1 MCDGIL
7 YTIRFIDSTTGTNS
21 SYDNKEVRSC
31 HNKISLGLTGT
42 ICKSHVSI
50 KSLCFYLFLNQCIHG
65 KSCSQQEEGSFY
77 WHIGFEIEE
86 ETSKLLH
93 LKHSFIWCWN
103 LDASGSRSET
113 PGKFWNVVLEKDG
126 EDQLDLSCEKR
137 RSIT

>member
-1 MCDGIL
+1 MI
-7 YTIRFIDSTTGTNS
+7 IKRFVLVII
-21 SYDNKEVRSC
+21 
-31 HNKISLGLTGT
+31 KISLGLTGT

-93 LKHSFIWCWN
+93 LKHSFIWC
-103 LDASGSRSET
+103 
-113 PGKFWNVVLEKDG
+113 
-126 EDQLDLSCEKR
+126 
-137 RSIT
+137 